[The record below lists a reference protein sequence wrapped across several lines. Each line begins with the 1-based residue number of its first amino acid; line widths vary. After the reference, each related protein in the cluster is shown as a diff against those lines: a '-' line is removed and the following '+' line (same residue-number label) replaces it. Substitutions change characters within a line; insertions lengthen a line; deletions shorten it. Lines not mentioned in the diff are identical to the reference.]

1 MSTTMDD
8 QLIKERSSMSNRK
21 IKIVLPNTKKDTD
34 KIRILAWIDSPACAT
49 GFATVARGIF
59 NYIAKLKKKD
69 GTRKYDIDIIGV
81 NERGGW
87 KNPITYPYRI
97 FPAKPGAQL
106 DTGGDV
112 YGRARLVAGLLGKD
126 PDVLP
131 PWDIVFTLN
140 DPFILEQPIPVFNAG
155 TLEVIKKTQDSSKKS
170 LPPNWHFKIVSYWPV
185 DSPIKGNWVANSMS
199 LSDYSVAYTKYAMK
213 EIIKADNFLTKPTD
227 MAKKTQVI
235 YHGVNT
241 DVFKPIKQV
250 ESDKFRKELFQGKVK
265 PETFLVTAVA
275 RNQQRKDLPR
285 TMKIFKEFQKRRP
298 DSFLYLH
305 AQETDAWG
313 SLLEYGRQF
322 NLEMG
327 KDWAVPASFSA
338 NTGFPIEFMN
348 QLYNISDCIIS
359 TSLGEGFGFYN
370 MEGFATKTPVLAP
383 NNTVHPELF
392 NYKEDEDLS
401 DMNELCKKV
410 RGIPYKSG
418 SNSSEWVTYGSQDY
432 ERLRPVGNVE
442 DATKKLL
449 WIHDNPDK
457 VKDITDRAF
466 KWVQGY
472 SWKKI
477 SPLWDNL
484 FTEVYN
490 NLQVERKNWKPPKKA
505 KKHGNKR

>member
-1 MSTTMDD
+1 MVDLRKETNNMS
-8 QLIKERSSMSNRK
+8 KKNK
-21 IKIVLPNTKKDTD
+21 VKIVLPNTNKKTD
-34 KIRILAWIDSPACAT
+34 RIRLLIWIDSPSCAT

-59 NYIAKLKKKD
+59 NYIAMLKKAD
-69 GTRKYDIDIIGV
+69 GKTRKYDIDIIGV
-81 NERGGW
+81 NDRGGW
-87 KNPITYPYRI
+87 KNPIKYPYRI

-106 DTGGDV
+106 GIGGDI
-112 YGRARLVAGLLGKD
+112 YGRARLVAALLGKD
-126 PDVLP
+126 PDILP

-140 DPFILEQPIPVFNAG
+140 DAFILEQPLPVFNVG
-155 TLEVIKKTQDSSKKS
+155 TMKVIKKTQKSSKDS
-170 LPPNWHFKIVSYWPV
+170 LPPDWHFKVVSYWPV
-185 DSPIKGNWVANSMS
+185 DSPLKANWVENSISMA
-199 LSDYSVAYTKYAMK
+199 DYPVAYTKYGK
-213 EIIKADNFLTKPTD
+213 EEIIKADNTLDRPTEVP
-227 MAKKTQVI
+227 KRLRVI
-235 YHGVNT
+235 YHGVDT
-241 DVFKPIKQV
+241 DIFNPI
-250 ESDKFRKELFQGKVK
+250 SDKEKVKYRKQLFDGKVK

-305 AQETDAWG
+305 CQETDAWG

-327 KDWAVPASFSA
+327 KDWAVPAKFSA
-338 NTGFPIEFMN
+338 NTGFPVEAMN
-348 QLYNISDCIIS
+348 LIYNVSDMIIS

-383 NNTVHPELF
+383 DNTVHPELF
-392 NYKEDEDLS
+392 NYDKS
-401 DMNELCKKV
+401 DSLDDIESLAKKV

-418 SNSSEWVTYGSQDY
+418 ANSSEWATYGTADY
-432 ERLRPVGNVE
+432 ERIRPLGNVE
-442 DATKKLL
+442 DAVKKMI
-449 WIHDNPDK
+449 WIYDNPDK
-457 VKDITDRAF
+457 VTKITERAY
-466 KWVQGY
+466 KWVQDY

-490 NLQVERKNWKPPKKA
+490 NLKVERKNWKPPKKV